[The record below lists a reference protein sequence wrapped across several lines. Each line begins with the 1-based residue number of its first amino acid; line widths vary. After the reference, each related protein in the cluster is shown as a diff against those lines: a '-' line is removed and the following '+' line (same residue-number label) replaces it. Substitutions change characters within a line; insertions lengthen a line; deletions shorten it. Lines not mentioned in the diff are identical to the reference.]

1 MKIFVVALLGLAIA
15 LSTVPATAQDTKPA
29 ATDAKPKV
37 GQRIG
42 DWFFQCQALSAN
54 ENISG
59 LMQNFFDNRTK
70 RQIVG
75 VAVRYA
81 GKGKD
86 QRLGMFV
93 TVPLGIFLGSG
104 IGGKIDGEKQFKFN
118 LQSCKAA
125 KLQNC
130 KAAKLQPAPLS
141 GRHRDQGQAAGG
153 AQKGKRLIIG
163 FKVRANAKTIAVPV
177 SLTGFSDG
185 LKAILAK
192 QAASDDPPR
201 VDA

>member
-118 LQSCKAA
+118 LQSCKTA
-125 KLQNC
+125 KLQSC
-130 KAAKLQPAPLS
+130 SQ
-141 GRHRDQGQAAGG
+141 RRCQAGIEI
-153 AQKGKRLIIG
+153 KGKQLAAL
-163 FKVRANAKTIAVPV
+163 KKAN
-177 SLTGFSDG
+177 G
-185 LKAILAK
+185 
-192 QAASDDPPR
+192 
-201 VDA
+201 

>member
-1 MKIFVVALLGLAIA
+1 LNRQASPTRFASKPYFWQKNVMKIFVVALLGLAIA

-59 LMQNFFDNRTK
+59 LMQNFSDNRTK

-104 IGGKIDGEKQFKFN
+104 IGGKIDSKKQFKFN

-125 KLQNC
+125 ASTAVRPASRSRASSWRRSK
-130 KAAKLQPAPLS
+130 KAN
-141 GRHRDQGQAAGG
+141 G
-153 AQKGKRLIIG
+153 
-163 FKVRANAKTIAVPV
+163 
-177 SLTGFSDG
+177 
-185 LKAILAK
+185 
-192 QAASDDPPR
+192 
-201 VDA
+201 

>member
-125 KLQNC
+125 KLQSC
-130 KAAKLQPAPLS
+130 KAAASAAVRPASRSRASSWRRSKRQTADHRLQGPCQRENYRRS
-141 GRHRDQGQAAGG
+141 GLVDRVLRRAEGDFGETGG
-153 AQKGKRLIIG
+153 FG
-163 FKVRANAKTIAVPV
+163 
-177 SLTGFSDG
+177 
-185 LKAILAK
+185 
-192 QAASDDPPR
+192 
-201 VDA
+201 

>member
-59 LMQNFFDNRTK
+59 LMQNFSDNRTK

-86 QRLGMFV
+86 QRRHV
-93 TVPLGIFLGSG
+93 RDRPSG
-104 IGGKIDGEKQFKFN
+104 YISR
-118 LQSCKAA
+118 L
-125 KLQNC
+125 
-130 KAAKLQPAPLS
+130 
-141 GRHRDQGQAAGG
+141 RHRRQD
-153 AQKGKRLIIG
+153 
-163 FKVRANAKTIAVPV
+163 
-177 SLTGFSDG
+177 
-185 LKAILAK
+185 
-192 QAASDDPPR
+192 
-201 VDA
+201 

>member
-1 MKIFVVALLGLAIA
+1 MMKIFAAALLGLAIA
-15 LSTVPATAQDTKPA
+15 LSTLPATAQDTKPA

-42 DWFFQCQALSAN
+42 DWFFQCQATSAN
-54 ENISG
+54 ENISR
-59 LMQNFFDNRTK
+59 LMQNISDNRTK

-104 IGGKIDGEKQFKFN
+104 IGGKIDSKKQFKFN

-125 KLQNC
+125 ASTAVRPASRSRASSWRRSK
-130 KAAKLQPAPLS
+130 KAN
-141 GRHRDQGQAAGG
+141 G
-153 AQKGKRLIIG
+153 
-163 FKVRANAKTIAVPV
+163 
-177 SLTGFSDG
+177 
-185 LKAILAK
+185 
-192 QAASDDPPR
+192 
-201 VDA
+201 